1 MNKGIM
7 NKFENKEDE
16 VVYAKVDKTEKI
28 AILDL
33 NCNSAGP
40 DHLVFVYL
48 TPDEKNIMRLWCN
61 VDNTYQ
67 CAHTKFAW
75 TLPDV
80 QERVQNKF
88 VKLNKGGK
96 INERRT
102 A

>member
-1 MNKGIM
+1 MINNTLI
-7 NKFENKEDE
+7 NKENE
-16 VVYAKVDKTEKI
+16 GRYAKLDKTEKI
-28 AILDL
+28 AIKDL

-48 TPDEKNIMRLWCN
+48 TPDENNIMRLWCD

-67 CAHTKFAW
+67 CVHTMFAW
-75 TLPDV
+75 TIPDV
-80 QERVQNKF
+80 QEKVQEKF
-88 VKLNKGGK
+88 VKLNAGGR